1 MNRRVLK
8 AKTEEAPQPWRVI
21 SPVDFDLFME
31 MLLAK
36 LPGAIRIESSGSL
49 VYARARNGARR
60 LVGCLDGV
68 EWPGHSSRTYD
79 ILKREFVNLVP
90 AVPLD
95 GEILSAYM
103 RDVYPE
109 ALDRVASERAAASEK
124 SRRRW

>member
-49 VYARARNGARR
+49 GLRQG
-60 LVGCLDGV
+60 
-68 EWPGHSSRTYD
+68 T
-79 ILKREFVNLVP
+79 
-90 AVPLD
+90 
-95 GEILSAYM
+95 
-103 RDVYPE
+103 
-109 ALDRVASERAAASEK
+109 
-124 SRRRW
+124 